1 MKRLSKWLI
10 PFVFVGSMMFGGQLL
25 RNVAPTVAGSIVQS
39 VYADEEAKD
48 KDAIDS
54 SLYAKASDIA
64 NIFNQGLS
72 ALGSDK
78 EEDVQKANKLLD
90 IVRQNES
97 SATNVGNAGGA
108 LGYADNPTGF
118 VSLGTKLKNWII
130 SKVSANS
137 SAYSYRGLENITLS
151 PNSDE
156 SNNSIKSS
164 SFAGYAFYGKALV
177 DNGYMKM
184 GDSSIIG
191 TVIQF
196 GRVIG
201 GMIILVLYMINLII
215 PVLFAIVLKLM
226 LIFNPFEWVARGVTA
241 AASGTGGLLQKAVG
255 VDAAPGTSFFGD
267 LAGMFNG
274 LYDALTTFGLVS
286 LAAMLGILIF
296 SIFAWGRAG
305 SIKQKFIKILL
316 RFFIMVLGIPLLGGT
331 YTSTLKWLQAQAFDS
346 GSAGYINYVIASSFI
361 RTDSWVENT
370 RLAPPSSN
378 GNLATSPSNSLIKFH
393 TGTYTV
399 AKDTAD
405 LRRVAT
411 SINVISGLAEN
422 GGDSWVGVLQRNLA
436 NGNESGNI
444 GSVVTAREYEETE
457 KQAKLK
463 SNDGNFNVD
472 FSDIT
477 GPSGNSS
484 AVSWV
489 VDTLFK
495 FMGSSK
501 YSAATY
507 DSFVKG
513 TIHSKSGLK
522 AANGLLSLNFDVLDN
537 VGDWSNSNGDGV
549 KKGSTGYILYDGTG
563 IKPPESGE
571 GDAGKAFAQGYIDRP
586 YNFYNNGYLSVNP
599 TGNAFSNQMVSYY
612 LKSGNSTPANGSAQR
627 SHIAAKGQGSTA
639 FGLSDLAMYN
649 FLNTEFGATGM
660 TVYSPSNSSSIL
672 SLGQYQTVV
681 MPGRGFDVFMLW
693 IETVVILLVFVIV
706 GLLFWYELITKVF
719 YNFFGLLTN
728 IFGSALGSL
737 NFFMKAVLYA
747 GAGLIQLVAA
757 MVTYLMV
764 TKILIGVVQMASAM
778 AASSIVLPLGTVDL
792 NVGVSVTSTL
802 ARILSIALLLAI
814 AFSARFV
821 YKKHVAGAIMEFFTE
836 MITKFTHRLD
846 QVQGGDGTVGQKL
859 QAAGEQQRK
868 SADQSDYRDALE
880 HEKALDLE
888 DRRQG
893 KAGRSNSELRAAAR
907 TRALQTKAARMSDV
921 MHGRTEDH
929 ALSATKELKEQRK
942 DDLAMAKDESN
953 EYRRSARELK
963 RNSELLNSRDESI
976 ARAVADYG
984 NDVKLKG
991 FKPLDE
997 GFGDVDGD
1005 GKDLDSHTTSDEESA
1020 ALAGIGDYDDLYDAN
1035 TKLNASEGILRK
1047 KMAKNR
1053 QTSLEKLKVQQE
1065 VQGKVNRL
1073 EAKQAKTEAR
1083 LNRARQDYDVANE
1096 AYNEALAGGN
1106 STTIEAAKARLETAR
1121 TGVATLEDAIVA
1133 GGEDINNAREVL
1145 TAADIEVNQVEQE
1158 YAGYDSELDNIRA
1171 NRVTVRR
1178 AAKHLARKNG
1188 FESSVAGEMQVMADG
1203 STARIFKADPDKASS
1218 NLTILR
1224 NSMVEANGLDAQ
1236 RRKFIAN
1243 GDSISVQRV
1252 EQQIQQNT
1260 QQRQSAIQNLANM
1273 GFEPTMLG
1281 TLEDVN
1287 AVGQQFEAEFNS
1299 VATGQAGN
1307 VVISGHSHARASTAY
1322 SRPVTQ
1328 SPTQMAEIKTH
1339 VATPEEVAFTPYVG
1353 QNNQQIAALRTRPV
1367 ASNTSSQ
1374 VVQMPNKT
1382 VSVQSTQGN
1391 TRRTLQTNQN
1401 VTTVSTGTGGVDY
1414 VDVVDN
1420 TTVTPR
1426 TMSSESRQTV
1436 VRRSQGQT
1444 TVGGQTLVNN
1454 ENRPNVMRVTGT
1466 TNSYSGPA
1474 PIQQQSQGTRYMGTS
1489 TMSTDTTQFVQGSKN
1504 DTRRTIRQ
1512 NNNVTVQR
1520 GADKG
1525 VDYIDVVENENVTH
1539 KTSEVKSKRRTVVR
1553 RNGSAPQTTYG
1564 PNGTKSPAPLSKPRK
1579 PKK

>member
-10 PFVFVGSMMFGGQLL
+10 PLMFVGSMMFGGQLL

-39 VYADEEAKD
+39 VYADDEAKD

-72 ALGSDK
+72 ALGSEK
-78 EEDVQKANKLLD
+78 EEDVEKANKLLD
-90 IVRQNES
+90 IVRQNEH

-151 PNSDE
+151 PNSDDN
-156 SNNSIKSS
+156 NNSIKSS

-226 LIFNPFEWVARGVTA
+226 LIFNPFEWVARGVGA

-255 VDAAPGTSFFGD
+255 VDLSPGANFFGD

-274 LYDALTTFGLVS
+274 LYDALTKFGLVS
-286 LAAMLGILIF
+286 VGALLGILIF
-296 SIFAWGRAG
+296 SIFAWGRTG
-305 SIKQKFIKILL
+305 GIKQKFTKILL

-393 TGTYTV
+393 TGTHTV

-411 SINVISGLAEN
+411 SINVISGLAAN

-457 KQAKLK
+457 KQAKLN
-463 SNDGNFNVD
+463 SNDGNFKVD
-472 FSDIT
+472 FSDIA

-513 TIHSKSGLK
+513 TIHSKPGLK
-522 AANGLLSLNFDVLDN
+522 AANGLLSLNFEILDN
-537 VGDWSNSNGDGV
+537 VGDWSNGNGDGV

-563 IKPPESGE
+563 IKPE
-571 GDAGKAFAQGYIDRP
+571 GDAGKAFAQGYTDRP

-778 AASSIVLPLGTVDL
+778 AASSIVVPLGAVNL

-846 QVQGGDGTVGQKL
+846 QAQGGDGTVGQKL

-868 SADQSDYRDALE
+868 NADQSDYRDALE

-942 DDLAMAKDESN
+942 DDLAMAKDETN

-963 RNSELLNSRDESI
+963 RNSELLNSRDQNI

-984 NDVKLKG
+984 NDVKTKG

-1065 VQGKVNRL
+1065 AQGKVNRL
-1073 EAKQAKTEAR
+1073 EAKQVKTEAR
-1083 LNRARQDYDVANE
+1083 LNRARQDYDVASE

-1106 STTIEAAKARLETAR
+1106 SSTIEAARARLDTAR
-1121 TGVATLEDAIVA
+1121 TGVATLEDAVTA
-1133 GGEDINNAREVL
+1133 GGEDINSAREAL

-1203 STARIFKADPDKASS
+1203 STARVFKADPDKASS
-1218 NLTILR
+1218 NLTVLR
-1224 NSMVEANGLDAQ
+1224 NSMVEANALNAQ
-1236 RRKFIAN
+1236 RRDFEKK

-1273 GFEPTMLG
+1273 GFDPTMLG
-1281 TLEDVN
+1281 TLDNVN

-1307 VVISGHSHARASTAY
+1307 VVISGHSHARASTVY

-1328 SPTQMAEIKTH
+1328 SPTQMAEVKTH
-1339 VATPEEVAFTPYVG
+1339 VATPEEAAFAPYVG
-1353 QNNQQIAALRTRPV
+1353 QNNQQIASLRSRPV
-1367 ASNTSSQ
+1367 ASNASSN
-1374 VVQMPNKT
+1374 VVQMPNQT
-1382 VSVQSTQGN
+1382 VTLQSGQGN
-1391 TRRTLQTNQN
+1391 TRRTLQTNQT
-1401 VTTVSTGTGGVDY
+1401 VTTVTIGTGGVDY

-1420 TTVTPR
+1420 TTVTQR
-1426 TMSSESRQTV
+1426 QMTGESRQTV

-1444 TVGGQTLVNN
+1444 TVGGQTLGNN
-1454 ENRPNVMRVTGT
+1454 ANTSNVMSTVGV
-1466 TNSYSGPA
+1466 SSGYSGPA
-1474 PIQQQSQGTRYMGTS
+1474 PIQRQSGGTRYMGTS

-1504 DTRRTIRQ
+1504 DTRRTIQQ
-1512 NNNVTVQR
+1512 NNNVAVQH
-1520 GADKG
+1520 GADEG
-1525 VDYIDVVENENVTH
+1525 IDYIDVAENENVTH
-1539 KTSEVKSKRRTVVR
+1539 KASEAKPKRRTMVR
-1553 RNGSAPQTTYG
+1553 RNGSASQTTYG
-1564 PNGTKSPAPLSKPRK
+1564 PNGTNSPASLSKP
-1579 PKK
+1579 KKLKK

>member
-1 MKRLSKWLI
+1 M
-10 PFVFVGSMMFGGQLL
+10 FVGSMMFGGQLL
-25 RNVAPTVAGSIVQS
+25 RNIVPTVATTITPS
-39 VYADEEAKD
+39 VYAAEDEAKD

-255 VDAAPGTSFFGD
+255 VDAAPGTNFFGD

-393 TGTYTV
+393 TGTHTV

-627 SHIAAKGQGSTA
+627 AHIAAKGQGSTA

-868 SADQSDYRDALE
+868 RDALE

-1065 VQGKVNRL
+1065 AQGKVNRL

-1133 GGEDINNAREVL
+1133 GGEDINNAREAL

-1236 RRKFIAN
+1236 RRKFMAN

-1328 SPTQMAEIKTH
+1328 SPMQMAEIKTH

-1436 VRRSQGQT
+1436 VRRSQGKT

-1504 DTRRTIRQ
+1504 DTRRPIRQ

-1539 KTSEVKSKRRTVVR
+1539 KTSEVKPKRRTVVR
-1553 RNGSAPQTTYG
+1553 KNGSAPQTTYG

>member
-1 MKRLSKWLI
+1 M
-10 PFVFVGSMMFGGQLL
+10 FVGSMMFGGQLL
-25 RNVAPTVAGSIVQS
+25 RNIVPTVATTITPS
-39 VYADEEAKD
+39 VYAAEDEAKD

-255 VDAAPGTSFFGD
+255 VDAAPGTNFFGD

-393 TGTYTV
+393 TGTHTV

-513 TIHSKSGLK
+513 TIHSKSDLK

-563 IKPPESGE
+563 IKPPGSGE

-612 LKSGNSTPANGSAQR
+612 LKSGNSTPANGTAQR
-627 SHIAAKGQGSTA
+627 AHIAAKGQGFTA

-1065 VQGKVNRL
+1065 AQGKVNRL

-1133 GGEDINNAREVL
+1133 GGEDINNAREAL

-1236 RRKFIAN
+1236 RRKFMAN

-1328 SPTQMAEIKTH
+1328 SPMQMAEIKTH

-1414 VDVVDN
+1414 
-1420 TTVTPR
+1420 
-1426 TMSSESRQTV
+1426 
-1436 VRRSQGQT
+1436 
-1444 TVGGQTLVNN
+1444 
-1454 ENRPNVMRVTGT
+1454 
-1466 TNSYSGPA
+1466 
-1474 PIQQQSQGTRYMGTS
+1474 
-1489 TMSTDTTQFVQGSKN
+1489 
-1504 DTRRTIRQ
+1504 
-1512 NNNVTVQR
+1512 
-1520 GADKG
+1520 
-1525 VDYIDVVENENVTH
+1525 IDVVENENVTH
-1539 KTSEVKSKRRTVVR
+1539 KTSEVKPKRRTVVR
-1553 RNGSAPQTTYG
+1553 KNGSAPQTTYG

>member
-10 PFVFVGSMMFGGQLL
+10 PLMFVGSMMFGGQLL
-25 RNVAPTVAGSIVQS
+25 RNIVPTVATTITPS
-39 VYADEEAKD
+39 VYAAEDEAKD

-255 VDAAPGTSFFGD
+255 VDAAPGTNFFGD

-393 TGTYTV
+393 TGTHTV

-513 TIHSKSGLK
+513 TIHSKSDLK

-563 IKPPESGE
+563 IKPPGSGE

-612 LKSGNSTPANGSAQR
+612 LKSGNSTPANGTAQR
-627 SHIAAKGQGSTA
+627 AHIAAKGQGFTA

-1065 VQGKVNRL
+1065 AQGKVNRL

-1133 GGEDINNAREVL
+1133 GGEDINNAREAL

-1236 RRKFIAN
+1236 RRKFMAN

-1328 SPTQMAEIKTH
+1328 SPMQMAEIKTH

-1414 VDVVDN
+1414 
-1420 TTVTPR
+1420 
-1426 TMSSESRQTV
+1426 
-1436 VRRSQGQT
+1436 
-1444 TVGGQTLVNN
+1444 
-1454 ENRPNVMRVTGT
+1454 
-1466 TNSYSGPA
+1466 
-1474 PIQQQSQGTRYMGTS
+1474 
-1489 TMSTDTTQFVQGSKN
+1489 
-1504 DTRRTIRQ
+1504 
-1512 NNNVTVQR
+1512 
-1520 GADKG
+1520 
-1525 VDYIDVVENENVTH
+1525 IDVVENENVTH
-1539 KTSEVKSKRRTVVR
+1539 KTSEVKPKRRTVVR
-1553 RNGSAPQTTYG
+1553 KNGSAPQTTYG

>member
-1 MKRLSKWLI
+1 MKRLTKWLI
-10 PFVFVGSMMFGGQLL
+10 PLFFAGSMVFGGQVLQHI
-25 RNVAPTVAGSIVQS
+25 APNIAATIAPS
-39 VYADEEAKD
+39 VYAAGDDEKKD

-78 EEDVQKANKLLD
+78 DEDVQKANKLLD
-90 IVRQNES
+90 VVRQDKN

-108 LGYADNPTGF
+108 IGYADNPTGF

-151 PNSDE
+151 PNLDE
-156 SNNSIKSS
+156 NNNTIKTS

-215 PVLFAIVLKLM
+215 PVLFAVVLKLM
-226 LIFNPFEWVARGVTA
+226 LIFNPFEWVARGVQA
-241 AASGTGGLLQKAVG
+241 AMSGTGGLLQKAVG
-255 VDAAPGTSFFGD
+255 VNQTPGANFFGD
-267 LAGMFNG
+267 LVGMFNG
-274 LYDALTTFGLVS
+274 LYDALTKFGLVS

-296 SIFAWGRAG
+296 SIFAWGRTG
-305 SIKQKFIKILL
+305 GVKQKFIKILL

-331 YTSTLKWLQAQAFDS
+331 YTSTLKWLQEQAFDS

-361 RTDSWVENT
+361 RTDSWIENT

-378 GNLATSPSNSLIKFH
+378 GNLATSPGNSLIKFH
-393 TGTYTV
+393 TGTQTV

-411 SINVISGLAEN
+411 SINVISGLANN
-422 GGDSWVGVLQRNLA
+422 GGSDSWVSVLQRNLA
-436 NGNESGNI
+436 NGNENGNI
-444 GSVVTAREYEETE
+444 GSVVTAKEYADTE
-457 KQAKLK
+457 KQAKLN
-463 SNDGNFNVD
+463 SNDSNFNVD

-477 GPSGNSS
+477 GANGNSS

-513 TIHSKSGLK
+513 TIHSKPGLK
-522 AANGLLSLNFDVLDN
+522 AANGLLALNFDILDN
-537 VGDWSNSNGDGV
+537 VGDITNDNSSGV
-549 KKGSTGYILYDGTG
+549 DQGSTGYILYDGTG
-563 IKPPESGE
+563 IKPADKGE
-571 GDAGKAFAQGYIDRP
+571 GDAGKAFAQGYADRP
-586 YNFYNNGYLSVNP
+586 YNFYNNGYLSVTP

-612 LKSGNSTPANGSAQR
+612 LKSGNSTPTNGSAQR
-627 SHIAAKGQGSTA
+627 SHIAAKGEGSTA

-649 FLNTEFGATGM
+649 FLNTEFGATGI

-764 TKILIGVVQMASAM
+764 TKILIGAVQMASAM
-778 AASSIVLPLGTVDL
+778 AASSIVLPFGVVNL
-792 NVGVSVTSTL
+792 NAGVSITSTL
-802 ARILSIALLLAI
+802 SRILSIALLLAI

-836 MITKFTHRLD
+836 VITKFTHRLD
-846 QVQGGDGTVGQKL
+846 QAQGGDGTVGQKL

-893 KAGRSNSELRAAAR
+893 KKGRSNSELRAAAR
-907 TRALQTKAARMSDV
+907 TKALQMKAARLNDV
-921 MHGRTEDH
+921 AHGRTEDH
-929 ALSATKELKEQRK
+929 ALSASKELKEQRK
-942 DDLAMAKDESN
+942 DALSMAKDETN

-963 RNSELLNSRDESI
+963 RNSELLNSRDQNI

-984 NDVKLKG
+984 DDVKLKG
-991 FKPLDE
+991 YTPLDK

-1005 GKDLDSHTTSDEESA
+1005 GKDLDSHTVSDEEFA

-1035 TKLNASEGILRK
+1035 TKLNESEKILRK

-1053 QTSLEKLKVQQE
+1053 QTGLEKLKVQQE
-1065 VQGKVNRL
+1065 AQGKVSRL

-1106 STTIEAAKARLETAR
+1106 PATIDAAKARLDSAEA
-1121 TGVATLEDAIVA
+1121 GVKTLENAKVA
-1133 GGEDINNAREVL
+1133 GGEDINKAREAL
-1145 TAADIEVNQVEQE
+1145 TAADVEVNQVEQE
-1158 YAGYDSELDNIRA
+1158 YAGYDAELDNIRA

-1188 FESSVAGEMQVMADG
+1188 FESSVAGDIQTMADG
-1203 STARIFKADPDKASS
+1203 STARVFKADPDKAAS
-1218 NLTILR
+1218 NLTVLR
-1224 NSMVEANGLDAQ
+1224 NSMVEANGLEAQ
-1236 RRKFIAN
+1236 RSEFARK

-1273 GFEPTMLG
+1273 GFDPNALQ
-1281 TLEDVN
+1281 TLDGVN
-1287 AVGQQFEAEFNS
+1287 TVGQQFEAEFDS
-1299 VATGQAGN
+1299 VASGQATN
-1307 VVISGHSHARASTAY
+1307 VVISGHSHARASTVY
-1322 SRPVTQ
+1322 SRPVSQ
-1328 SPTQMAEIKTH
+1328 SSTQMAEITTH
-1339 VATPEEVAFTPYVG
+1339 VATPEVVAPTPYVG
-1353 QNNQQIAALRTRPV
+1353 QQRQQIASLR
-1367 ASNTSSQ
+1367 SNGGGPSVSPQ
-1374 VVQMPNKT
+1374 VTQTPNQT
-1382 VSVQSTQGN
+1382 VVTPISQGN
-1391 TRRTLQTNQN
+1391 TRRTLQTNRT
-1401 VTTVSTGTGGVDY
+1401 VTTVPTGTGGADVI
-1414 VDVVDN
+1414 DVVDN
-1420 TTVTPR
+1420 VTFN
-1426 TMSSESRQTV
+1426 TQQLNNNSRQTIV
-1436 VRRSQGQT
+1436 HRNS
-1444 TVGGQTLVNN
+1444 GQTLVNG
-1454 ENRPNVMRVTGT
+1454 PTSG
-1466 TNSYSGPA
+1466 YSGPA
-1474 PIQQQSQGTRYMGTS
+1474 LIQPQPT
-1489 TMSTDTTQFVQGSKN
+1489 
-1504 DTRRTIRQ
+1504 
-1512 NNNVTVQR
+1512 
-1520 GADKG
+1520 GAPKS
-1525 VDYIDVVENENVTH
+1525 ID
-1539 KTSEVKSKRRTVVR
+1539 VKSKRRPTVR
-1553 RNGSAPQTTYG
+1553 RDGMTLPTTYG
-1564 PNGTKSPAPLSKPRK
+1564 PNMGESPAPLTNSRK